1 MRIILILLTKFLGKF
16 VDLVVNGLL
25 GLLQFIQ
32 GLTLRWTSFLRIVFL
47 QLLLGI
53 SHILFGLAQ
62 GLLSLLRGLGSRSLN
77 LGLRSLF
84 TYLIL
89 LLRLLLW

>member
-1 MRIILILLTKFLGKF
+1 MILLTKFLGKF

-62 GLLSLLRGLGSRSLN
+62 GLLCLLRGLGSRSLN